1 MARVCWGYP
10 TSMELMGV
18 WLVSTRKASSFELA
32 LAMGRPKTHSNHSKL
47 FKHQIIPH
55 TEAHFQQ

>member
-1 MARVCWGYP
+1 MAHVCWGYP
-10 TSMELMGV
+10 NSMELMGV
-18 WLVSTRKASSFELA
+18 SMRKASSFELA
-32 LAMGRPKTHSNHSKL
+32 LEMGRPKTHSNHSKL